1 VSLRD
6 AIGETS
12 TAAGSVLSASNE
24 LNAMA
29 ETLSREVEKF
39 FHSLRSGQAET
50 RKSA

>member
-1 VSLRD
+1 
-6 AIGETS
+6 
-12 TAAGSVLSASNE
+12 VLSASNE

-39 FHSLRSGQAET
+39 FLNLRAGPAEA